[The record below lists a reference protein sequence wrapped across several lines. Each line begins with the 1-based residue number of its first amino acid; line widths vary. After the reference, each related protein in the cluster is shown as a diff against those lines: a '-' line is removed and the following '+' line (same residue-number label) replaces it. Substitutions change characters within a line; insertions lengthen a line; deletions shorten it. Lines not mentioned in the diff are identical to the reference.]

1 MHASAGPA
9 PESIT
14 DKIYEHTVKISE
26 YKIAELPEVRH
37 HYHPHTHTLN
47 THQVDLDHIASHKW
61 EGFEVDV
68 IDSVSDYLELLQH
81 IFNFPLLRQLLQRPD
96 FHIVYDS
103 MSGVTGPYALATSL
117 VCESCVWLACI
128 VCLYIGAH
136 SY

>member
-1 MHASAGPA
+1 MYAGPA

-26 YKIAELPEVRH
+26 YKIAELPEVRQQ
-37 HYHPHTHTLN
+37 YPHSPLTHALTRTHNTL
-47 THQVDLDHIASHKW
+47 QVDLDHIASHKW

-103 MSGVTGPYALATSL
+103 MSGVTGPYAPPPYLFACGVFL
-117 VCESCVWLACI
+117 VLC
-128 VCLYIGAH
+128 AH
-136 SY
+136 